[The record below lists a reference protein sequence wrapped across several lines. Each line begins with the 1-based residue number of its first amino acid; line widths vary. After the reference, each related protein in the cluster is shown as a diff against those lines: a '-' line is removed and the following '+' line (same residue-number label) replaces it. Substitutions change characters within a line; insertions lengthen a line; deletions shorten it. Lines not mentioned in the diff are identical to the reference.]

1 MAKQNTNLDLLDGF
15 ALMGGLAILLE
26 VAGFVG
32 DLLDTMSES
41 ARHELVDAFAA
52 TRPGQA
58 FNRALDELNE
68 HSDKLPLRAEGSND
82 NG

>member
-1 MAKQNTNLDLLDGF
+1 MAKNTDLNLLDGF

-68 HSDKLPLRAEGSND
+68 EYGYVKKNS
-82 NG
+82 

>member
-1 MAKQNTNLDLLDGF
+1 MAKQNTNPDLLDGF
-15 ALMGGLAILLE
+15 ALVGGLAILLE

-32 DLLDTMSES
+32 ELLDSMSES

-58 FNRALDELNE
+58 FNRALEELNE
-68 HSDKLPLRAEGSND
+68 EYGSND